1 MAEEKRDTKRLTDR
15 FWLSSKVMLSLKIP
29 EERVAILI
37 GRSGATK
44 ALIEKRTETKIY
56 AGGEIEIDG
65 DWETEAKAGDIV
77 KAIGRGFSPGK
88 ALRLIV
94 PEVQLDVISLK
105 GSPNTIKRLLARVI
119 GTQGK
124 SRKNIERLTG
134 AHIAVYGKT
143 ISIIGDQNQAMNAR
157 SAVEMLLSG
166 RTHSHVW
173 KRLEERQTPSIV
185 QGLSQLES

>member
-1 MAEEKRDTKRLTDR
+1 
-15 FWLSSKVMLSLKIP
+15 MLSLKIP
-29 EERVAILI
+29 EERVAVLI
-37 GRSGATK
+37 GESGATK
-44 ALIEKRTETKIY
+44 ALIEKKTKTKIH
-56 AGGEIEIDG
+56 AGEEIVIDG
-65 DWETEAKAGDIV
+65 DWETETKAGDIV

-88 ALRLIV
+88 ALRLV
-94 PEVQLDVISLK
+94 SPEVQFDVISLK

-134 AHIAVYGKT
+134 AYIAVYGKT
-143 ISIIGDQNQAMNAR
+143 ISIIGNQKQAMNAR

-173 KRLEERQTPSIV
+173 K
-185 QGLSQLES
+185 QLEK